1 MLIVD
6 RERVKDRFASY
17 CAHYDIEDTKVR
29 LKVEHTYRVAELAEK
44 IARSL
49 DLDEGDVDIAWLS
62 GMLHDIGRF
71 EQLRR
76 FNTFFD
82 SKSINHAHLSAD
94 LLFNSELSEDVHK
107 DSISDEQDSNPISI
121 RDFID
126 DDSQDM
132 VIEKA
137 IRLHNIFI
145 LPSDLTDRELLFCNL
160 LRDADKVDI
169 LKVNCDIP
177 REEIYDKPTAEIVK
191 ESISPLVYED
201 AVNLRN
207 VDRKNVV
214 TVVDSLV
221 TQISFVYGLVF
232 PESYRLTVEQGYLGK
247 LLDFQS
253 ENQETRKQ
261 MAVIKDTVTKYIEEK
276 CGSIK

>member
-1 MLIVD
+1 MIVD
-6 RERVKDRFASY
+6 RDRVKSKFAEY
-17 CAHYDIEDTKVR
+17 TAHYDIEDTKVR

-49 DLDEGDVDIAWLS
+49 DLNEGDVDIAWLL

-76 FNTFFD
+76 FNTFID
-82 SKSINHAHLSAD
+82 SKSINHAKLSAD
-94 LLFNSELSEDVHK
+94 LLFGSQCPQDM
-107 DSISDEQDSNPISI
+107 SDEEDSSSGDGYSISI

-126 DDSQDM
+126 SDEEDS

-137 IRLHNIFI
+137 IRLHNVFI
-145 LPSDLTDRELLFCNL
+145 LPSDLSERELLFCNL
-160 LRDADKVDI
+160 LRDADKIDI

-177 REEIYDKPTAEIVK
+177 REEIYDKPVSVIVK

-201 AVNLRN
+201 AISCRN

-232 PESYRLTVEQGYLGK
+232 PESYRLTADQGYLDK
-247 LLDFQS
+247 LLDFKS
-253 ENQETRKQ
+253 ENRDTNEKMLEIRN
-261 MAVIKDTVTKYIEEK
+261 AVKKYITNS
-276 CGSIK
+276 CAASV